1 MCIQCKSV
9 IASMAGVSSESIDAR
24 LSSLL
29 SLKVEVCYAL
39 VVYLGIV

>member
-1 MCIQCKSV
+1 MCIQSESI
-9 IASMAGVSSESIDAR
+9 IASMVGVYSERIDAR

-29 SLKVEVCYAL
+29 SLKVAVGYAL